1 MRADIS
7 VDELRDRFLLD
18 ENNGA
23 LYWRKQT
30 GRCLAGSEA
39 GSVCFRGYRRIRWHG
54 SNILAHRVVFALT
67 NGYWP
72 TLEIDH
78 INNEPTDNR
87 PVNLREAT
95 HSQNQG
101 NRKVSRNNMLGIK
114 GVRMNQDGKKYQ
126 AIIREKGRSVCLGSF
141 DSAALAHE
149 AYVQAANRVFGQYA
163 RAA

>member
-1 MRADIS
+1 
-7 VDELRDRFLLD
+7 
-18 ENNGA
+18 
-23 LYWRKQT
+23 
-30 GRCLAGSEA
+30 
-39 GSVCFRGYRRIRWHG
+39 
-54 SNILAHRVVFALT
+54 VFALT